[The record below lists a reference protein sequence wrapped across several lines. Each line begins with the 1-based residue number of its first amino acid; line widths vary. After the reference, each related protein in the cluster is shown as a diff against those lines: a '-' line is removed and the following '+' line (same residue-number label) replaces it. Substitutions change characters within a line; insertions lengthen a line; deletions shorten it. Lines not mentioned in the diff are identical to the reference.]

1 MKSEHYTKLKAIL
14 ALLLDIPEENITE
27 FSNIDNLEGWDS
39 LRQLNLIVALEE
51 EFNCEISENNITEL
65 TSIEKILDY
74 LDKNV

>member
-74 LDKNV
+74 SDKNV